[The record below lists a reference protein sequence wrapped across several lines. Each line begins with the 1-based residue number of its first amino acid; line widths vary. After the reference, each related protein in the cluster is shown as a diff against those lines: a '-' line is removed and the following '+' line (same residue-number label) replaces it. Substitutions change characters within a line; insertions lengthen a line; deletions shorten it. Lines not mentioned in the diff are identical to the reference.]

1 MLREPRRQL
10 KRLRKELQKEESGKR
25 NTGKSKMNFASN
37 KEKLDSRRKKLKEKE
52 EKSSK
57 SHAHIQ
63 RLDLTSA
70 MQMDLGWLRLSITIM
85 ISKRIGVFH
94 EFRERQYLAE
104 LVIILMTWMVMVLM
118 I

>member
-1 MLREPRRQL
+1 LLREQRRQL

-37 KEKLDSRRKKLKEKE
+37 KEKPDSRRKKLKEKE
-52 EKSSK
+52 EKNSK

-70 MQMDLGWLRLSITIM
+70 MQMDLG
-85 ISKRIGVFH
+85 
-94 EFRERQYLAE
+94 
-104 LVIILMTWMVMVLM
+104 
-118 I
+118 